1 MLFVGLV
8 RTEEEENRQG
18 NDGERRKEKEEYTE
32 MREVTDKERNKEGQN
47 KVAEYRTTSII
58 IGINLILLWR

>member
-1 MLFVGLV
+1 MLLVGLV

-32 MREVTDKERNKEGQN
+32 MREVTDKEINKE
-47 KVAEYRTTSII
+47 R
-58 IGINLILLWR
+58 